1 MPWFKK
7 NLRQWLNRFSL
18 RACFLTLFF
27 SGYSKKAP
35 GTIGSLVA
43 LLLGLPILIF
53 SANTLFLAA
62 ILIGLI
68 AIAQI
73 DKEEEESKI
82 HDSSYI
88 VIDELVGMW
97 LAMAISGLSLAGV
110 ILSFI
115 FFRIYDITKPSL
127 IGKIDK
133 EVKGGL
139 GVVADDALAG
149 VLAGLSVLLAI
160 NILGF
165 FNIKL

>member
-1 MPWFKK
+1 MDK
-7 NLRQWLNRFSL
+7 FSL

-43 LLLGLPILIF
+43 LLLGLPVLIF
-53 SANTLFLAA
+53 SANTLFLGA
-62 ILIGLI
+62 IFIGLV

-73 DKEEEESKI
+73 DKEEEETKR
-82 HDSSYI
+82 HDSSHI

-97 LAMAISGLSLAGV
+97 LAMAISGLSLVGV
-110 ILSFI
+110 VLSFI

-149 VLAGLSVLLAI
+149 VLAGLSALLVI
-160 NILGF
+160 HILGF
-165 FNIKL
+165 FNIKF

>member
-1 MPWFKK
+1 MNK
-7 NLRQWLNRFSL
+7 FSL
-18 RACFLTLFF
+18 RTCFLTLFF

-62 ILIGLI
+62 VLIGLI
-68 AIAQI
+68 AITQI

-149 VLAGLSVLLAI
+149 VLSGLSVLLVI

>member
-1 MPWFKK
+1 M
-7 NLRQWLNRFSL
+7 
-18 RACFLTLFF
+18 
-27 SGYSKKAP
+27 
-35 GTIGSLVA
+35 
-43 LLLGLPILIF
+43 LLGLPILIF
-53 SANTLFLAA
+53 SANTLFLGA
-62 ILIGLI
+62 IFIGLI
-68 AIAQI
+68 AITQI
-73 DKEEEESKI
+73 DKEEEETKR

-149 VLAGLSVLLAI
+149 VLAGLSVLLVI
-160 NILGF
+160 NVLGF
-165 FNIKL
+165 FNIKF

>member
-1 MPWFKK
+1 M
-7 NLRQWLNRFSL
+7 
-18 RACFLTLFF
+18 
-27 SGYSKKAP
+27 
-35 GTIGSLVA
+35 
-43 LLLGLPILIF
+43 LLGLPILIF

-62 ILIGLI
+62 IFVGLI
-68 AIAQI
+68 AITQI

-110 ILSFI
+110 VLSFI

-149 VLAGLSVLLAI
+149 VLAGLSALLVI
-160 NILGF
+160 SILGF
-165 FNIKL
+165 FNIKF

>member
-1 MPWFKK
+1 M
-7 NLRQWLNRFSL
+7 
-18 RACFLTLFF
+18 
-27 SGYSKKAP
+27 
-35 GTIGSLVA
+35 
-43 LLLGLPILIF
+43 LLGLPVLIF

-68 AIAQI
+68 AIVQI

-160 NILGF
+160 NNFRIF
-165 FNIKL
+165 

>member
-1 MPWFKK
+1 MDK
-7 NLRQWLNRFSL
+7 FSL

-53 SANTLFLAA
+53 SANTLFLGA
-62 ILIGLI
+62 IFIGLI

-110 ILSFI
+110 VLSFI

-127 IGKIDK
+127 IGRIDK

-149 VLAGLSVLLAI
+149 VLAGLSALLVI
-160 NILGF
+160 SILGF
-165 FNIKL
+165 FNIKF

>member
-1 MPWFKK
+1 MDK
-7 NLRQWLNRFSL
+7 FSL

-53 SANTLFLAA
+53 SANTLFLGA
-62 ILIGLI
+62 IFIGLI
-68 AIAQI
+68 AVTQI
-73 DKEEEESKI
+73 DKEEEETKR

-115 FFRIYDITKPSL
+115 FFRIYDITKLSL

-149 VLAGLSVLLAI
+149 VLAGLSVLLVI
-160 NILGF
+160 NVLGF
-165 FNIKL
+165 FNIKF

>member
-1 MPWFKK
+1 MDK
-7 NLRQWLNRFSL
+7 FSL

-43 LLLGLPILIF
+43 LLLGLPVLIF
-53 SANTLFLAA
+53 SANTLFLGAVF
-62 ILIGLI
+62 IGLI
-68 AIAQI
+68 AITQI

-82 HDSSYI
+82 HDSSHI

-110 ILSFI
+110 VLSFI
-115 FFRIYDITKPSL
+115 FFRVYDITKPSL

-149 VLAGLSVLLAI
+149 VLAGLSALLVI
-160 NILGF
+160 SVLGF

>member
-1 MPWFKK
+1 MNK
-7 NLRQWLNRFSL
+7 FSL

-35 GTIGSLVA
+35 GTIGSFVA
-43 LLLGLPILIF
+43 LLLGLPVLIF

-62 ILIGLI
+62 VLIGLI

-149 VLAGLSVLLAI
+149 VLAGLSTLLAI

>member
-1 MPWFKK
+1 MDK
-7 NLRQWLNRFSL
+7 FSL
-18 RACFLTLFF
+18 RVCFLTLFF

-43 LLLGLPILIF
+43 LLLGLPVLIF
-53 SANTLFLAA
+53 SANTLFLGAVF
-62 ILIGLI
+62 IGLI

-73 DKEEEESKI
+73 DKEEKESKI

-110 ILSFI
+110 VLSFI

-149 VLAGLSVLLAI
+149 VLAGLSALLVI
-160 NILGF
+160 HILGF

>member
-1 MPWFKK
+1 MDK
-7 NLRQWLNRFSL
+7 FSL

-43 LLLGLPILIF
+43 LLLGLPVLIF
-53 SANTLFLAA
+53 SANTLFLGA
-62 ILIGLI
+62 IFIGLI

-88 VIDELVGMW
+88 VVDELVGMW

-149 VLAGLSVLLAI
+149 VLAGLSVLLVI

>member
-1 MPWFKK
+1 MDKI
-7 NLRQWLNRFSL
+7 SL

-43 LLLGLPILIF
+43 LLLGLPVLIF
-53 SANTLFLAA
+53 SANTLFLGAV
-62 ILIGLI
+62 LIGLI
-68 AIAQI
+68 AITQI

-110 ILSFI
+110 VLSFI

-149 VLAGLSVLLAI
+149 VLAGLSALLVI

>member
-1 MPWFKK
+1 MDK
-7 NLRQWLNRFSL
+7 FSL

-43 LLLGLPILIF
+43 LLLGLPVLIF

-62 ILIGLI
+62 VFIGLI

-149 VLAGLSVLLAI
+149 VLAGLSALLVI

>member
-1 MPWFKK
+1 M
-7 NLRQWLNRFSL
+7 
-18 RACFLTLFF
+18 
-27 SGYSKKAP
+27 
-35 GTIGSLVA
+35 
-43 LLLGLPILIF
+43 LLGLPILIF
-53 SANTLFLAA
+53 SANTLFLGAVF
-62 ILIGLI
+62 IGLI
-68 AIAQI
+68 AITQI

-82 HDSSYI
+82 HDSSHI

-110 ILSFI
+110 VLSFI
-115 FFRIYDITKPSL
+115 FFRVYDITKPSL

-149 VLAGLSVLLAI
+149 ILAGLSALLVI
-160 NILGF
+160 HILGF

>member
-1 MPWFKK
+1 MNK
-7 NLRQWLNRFSL
+7 FSL

-35 GTIGSLVA
+35 GTIGSFVA
-43 LLLGLPILIF
+43 LLLGLPVLIF

-73 DKEEEESKI
+73 NKEEEESKI

-115 FFRIYDITKPSL
+115 FFRFYDITKPSL

>member
-1 MPWFKK
+1 MNK
-7 NLRQWLNRFSL
+7 FSL

-62 ILIGLI
+62 VLIGLI

-82 HDSSYI
+82 HDNSYI

-110 ILSFI
+110 VLSFI

-149 VLAGLSVLLAI
+149 VLAGLSVLLII

>member
-1 MPWFKK
+1 MDKF
-7 NLRQWLNRFSL
+7 NL

-53 SANTLFLAA
+53 SANTLFLGA
-62 ILIGLI
+62 IFVGLI
-68 AIAQI
+68 AITQI
-73 DKEEEESKI
+73 DKEEEESKV

-127 IGKIDK
+127 IGTIDK
-133 EVKGGL
+133 KVKGGL

-149 VLAGLSVLLAI
+149 VLAGLSTLLVI
-160 NILGF
+160 NVLGF
-165 FNIKL
+165 FNIKF

>member
-1 MPWFKK
+1 MNK
-7 NLRQWLNRFSL
+7 FSL

-53 SANTLFLAA
+53 SANTLFLATVF
-62 ILIGLI
+62 IGLI

-115 FFRIYDITKPSL
+115 FFRIYDITKPSF

-160 NILGF
+160 NILEF

>member
-1 MPWFKK
+1 MDK
-7 NLRQWLNRFSL
+7 FSL

-43 LLLGLPILIF
+43 LLLGLPVLIF

-62 ILIGLI
+62 VLIGLI

-73 DKEEEESKI
+73 DKEEESKI

-110 ILSFI
+110 VLSFI

-149 VLAGLSVLLAI
+149 VLAGLSALLVI

>member
-1 MPWFKK
+1 MNK
-7 NLRQWLNRFSL
+7 FSL

-62 ILIGLI
+62 VLIGLI

-110 ILSFI
+110 VLSFI

-149 VLAGLSVLLAI
+149 VLAGLSVLLVI
-160 NILGF
+160 NIF
-165 FNIKL
+165 RIF

>member
-1 MPWFKK
+1 M
-7 NLRQWLNRFSL
+7 
-18 RACFLTLFF
+18 
-27 SGYSKKAP
+27 
-35 GTIGSLVA
+35 
-43 LLLGLPILIF
+43 LLGLPVLIF
-53 SANTLFLAA
+53 SANTLFLGAVF
-62 ILIGLI
+62 IGLI
-68 AIAQI
+68 AITQI
-73 DKEEEESKI
+73 DKEEEETKI

-110 ILSFI
+110 VLSFI

-149 VLAGLSVLLAI
+149 VLAGLSALLVI
-160 NILGF
+160 HILGF

>member
-1 MPWFKK
+1 MDK
-7 NLRQWLNRFSL
+7 FSL
-18 RACFLTLFF
+18 RVCFLTLFF

-53 SANTLFLAA
+53 SANTLFLGA
-62 ILIGLI
+62 IFVGLI

-73 DKEEEESKI
+73 DKEEEETKR

-110 ILSFI
+110 VLSFI

-149 VLAGLSVLLAI
+149 VLAGLSALLVI
-160 NILGF
+160 HILGF
-165 FNIKL
+165 FNIKF

>member
-1 MPWFKK
+1 MDK
-7 NLRQWLNRFSL
+7 FSL

-35 GTIGSLVA
+35 GTVGSLVA

-62 ILIGLI
+62 VLIGLI

-97 LAMAISGLSLAGV
+97 LAMAISGLSLADV
-110 ILSFI
+110 VLSFI

-149 VLAGLSVLLAI
+149 VLAGLSALLVI

>member
-1 MPWFKK
+1 M
-7 NLRQWLNRFSL
+7 
-18 RACFLTLFF
+18 
-27 SGYSKKAP
+27 
-35 GTIGSLVA
+35 
-43 LLLGLPILIF
+43 LLGLPVLIF
-53 SANTLFLAA
+53 SANTLFLGA
-62 ILIGLI
+62 IFIGLI
-68 AIAQI
+68 AITQI

-82 HDSSYI
+82 HDSSHI

-110 ILSFI
+110 VLSFI

-149 VLAGLSVLLAI
+149 VLAGLSALLVI
-160 NILGF
+160 HILGF

>member
-1 MPWFKK
+1 MDK
-7 NLRQWLNRFSL
+7 FSL

-53 SANTLFLAA
+53 SANTLFLGA
-62 ILIGLI
+62 IFIGLI
-68 AIAQI
+68 AITQI

-110 ILSFI
+110 VLSFI

-127 IGKIDK
+127 IGRIDK

-149 VLAGLSVLLAI
+149 VLAGLSALLVI
-160 NILGF
+160 SILGF
-165 FNIKL
+165 FNIKF

>member
-1 MPWFKK
+1 MDK
-7 NLRQWLNRFSL
+7 FSL

-53 SANTLFLAA
+53 SANTLFLGAVFV
-62 ILIGLI
+62 GLI

-73 DKEEEESKI
+73 DKEEEETKR

-127 IGKIDK
+127 IGRIDK

-149 VLAGLSVLLAI
+149 VLAGLSALLVI

-165 FNIKL
+165 FNIKF

>member
-1 MPWFKK
+1 MDK
-7 NLRQWLNRFSL
+7 FSL

-43 LLLGLPILIF
+43 LLLGLPVLIF
-53 SANTLFLAA
+53 SANTLFLGA
-62 ILIGLI
+62 IFIGLI
-68 AIAQI
+68 AITQI

-82 HDSSYI
+82 HDSSHI

-97 LAMAISGLSLAGV
+97 LAMAVSGLSLAGV
-110 ILSFI
+110 VLSFI

-127 IGKIDK
+127 IGRIDK

-149 VLAGLSVLLAI
+149 ILAGLSALLVI
-160 NILGF
+160 HILGF

>member
-1 MPWFKK
+1 MDK
-7 NLRQWLNRFSL
+7 FSL

-43 LLLGLPILIF
+43 LLLGLPVLIF
-53 SANTLFLAA
+53 SANTLFLGAV
-62 ILIGLI
+62 LIGII

-110 ILSFI
+110 VLSFI

-149 VLAGLSVLLAI
+149 VLAGLSALLAI

>member
-1 MPWFKK
+1 MDK
-7 NLRQWLNRFSL
+7 FSL
-18 RACFLTLFF
+18 RTCFLTLFF

-43 LLLGLPILIF
+43 LILGLPVLIF
-53 SANTLFLAA
+53 SANTLFLGA
-62 ILIGLI
+62 IFVGLI

-73 DKEEEESKI
+73 DKEEEETKR

-88 VIDELVGMW
+88 VVDELVGMW

-110 ILSFI
+110 VLSFI

-127 IGKIDK
+127 IGRIDK

-149 VLAGLSVLLAI
+149 VLAGLSVLLVI
-160 NILGF
+160 NVLGF

>member
-1 MPWFKK
+1 M
-7 NLRQWLNRFSL
+7 
-18 RACFLTLFF
+18 
-27 SGYSKKAP
+27 
-35 GTIGSLVA
+35 
-43 LLLGLPILIF
+43 LLGLPVLIF
-53 SANTLFLAA
+53 SANTLFLGA
-62 ILIGLI
+62 IFVGLI

-73 DKEEEESKI
+73 NKEEEETKR

-110 ILSFI
+110 FLSFI

-149 VLAGLSVLLAI
+149 VLAGLSVLLII

>member
-1 MPWFKK
+1 MD
-7 NLRQWLNRFSL
+7 NFSL

-43 LLLGLPILIF
+43 LLLGLPVLIF
-53 SANTLFLAA
+53 SANTLFLGA
-62 ILIGLI
+62 IFVGLI
-68 AIAQI
+68 AITQI
-73 DKEEEESKI
+73 DKEEEETKR

-97 LAMAISGLSLAGV
+97 LAMAISGLSLVGV

-149 VLAGLSVLLAI
+149 VLAGLSALLVI
-160 NILGF
+160 HILGF
-165 FNIKL
+165 FNIKF

>member
-1 MPWFKK
+1 M
-7 NLRQWLNRFSL
+7 
-18 RACFLTLFF
+18 
-27 SGYSKKAP
+27 
-35 GTIGSLVA
+35 
-43 LLLGLPILIF
+43 LLGLPVLIF

-62 ILIGLI
+62 VLIGLI
-68 AIAQI
+68 AIVQI

-149 VLAGLSVLLAI
+149 VLAGLSALLVI

>member
-1 MPWFKK
+1 MDKFG
-7 NLRQWLNRFSL
+7 L

-53 SANTLFLAA
+53 SANTLFLGA
-62 ILIGLI
+62 IFVGLI

-73 DKEEEESKI
+73 DKEEESKI

-110 ILSFI
+110 VLSFI

-149 VLAGLSVLLAI
+149 VLAGLSVLLVI
-160 NILGF
+160 HILGF
-165 FNIKL
+165 FNIKF

>member
-1 MPWFKK
+1 M
-7 NLRQWLNRFSL
+7 
-18 RACFLTLFF
+18 
-27 SGYSKKAP
+27 
-35 GTIGSLVA
+35 
-43 LLLGLPILIF
+43 LLGLPILIF
-53 SANTLFLAA
+53 SANTLFLGAVFV
-62 ILIGLI
+62 GLI

-73 DKEEEESKI
+73 DKEEEETKR

-110 ILSFI
+110 VLSFI

-149 VLAGLSVLLAI
+149 VLAGLSALLVI
-160 NILGF
+160 HILGF
-165 FNIKL
+165 FNIKF

>member
-1 MPWFKK
+1 MDK
-7 NLRQWLNRFSL
+7 FSL
-18 RACFLTLFF
+18 RMCFLTLFF

-53 SANTLFLAA
+53 SANTLFLGA
-62 ILIGLI
+62 IFVGLI

-73 DKEEEESKI
+73 DKEEEETKR

-110 ILSFI
+110 VLSFI
-115 FFRIYDITKPSL
+115 FFRVYDITKPSL

-149 VLAGLSVLLAI
+149 VLAGLSALLVI
-160 NILGF
+160 HILGF

>member
-1 MPWFKK
+1 MNK
-7 NLRQWLNRFSL
+7 FSL

-35 GTIGSLVA
+35 GTIGSFVA
-43 LLLGLPILIF
+43 LLLGLPVLIF

-62 ILIGLI
+62 VLIGLI

-110 ILSFI
+110 VLSFI

-139 GVVADDALAG
+139 GVVVDDALAG
-149 VLAGLSVLLAI
+149 VLAGLSVLLVI

>member
-1 MPWFKK
+1 MDK
-7 NLRQWLNRFSL
+7 FSL

-53 SANTLFLAA
+53 SANTLFLGA
-62 ILIGLI
+62 IFVGLI
-68 AIAQI
+68 AITQI
-73 DKEEEESKI
+73 DKEEEETKR

-127 IGKIDK
+127 IGRIDK

-149 VLAGLSVLLAI
+149 VLAGLSVLLVI
-160 NILGF
+160 HILGF

>member
-1 MPWFKK
+1 MDK
-7 NLRQWLNRFSL
+7 FSL

-43 LLLGLPILIF
+43 LLLGLPVLIF

-62 ILIGLI
+62 VLIGLI

-133 EVKGGL
+133 EVNGGL

-149 VLAGLSVLLAI
+149 VLAGLSTLLVI

>member
-1 MPWFKK
+1 M
-7 NLRQWLNRFSL
+7 
-18 RACFLTLFF
+18 
-27 SGYSKKAP
+27 
-35 GTIGSLVA
+35 
-43 LLLGLPILIF
+43 LLGLPILIF
-53 SANTLFLAA
+53 SANTLFLGA
-62 ILIGLI
+62 IFIGLI

-73 DKEEEESKI
+73 DKEEEETKR
-82 HDSSYI
+82 HDSSHI

-110 ILSFI
+110 VLSFI

-149 VLAGLSVLLAI
+149 VLAGLSALLVI
-160 NILGF
+160 HILGF